1 MGSQEVCFKPG
12 CESLALLN
20 DFVCLFVCVFSSL
33 ILVLYFST
41 QRMSINRCGMDKIT
55 PPKAVQTPGVIQRC
69 CCEAISLLNVFQLK
83 LTEYG
88 QKIDY
93 KLDLCPPK
101 KSCLKF
107 PMHRTV
113 FTLITAIFSAEKT
126 DMKYNLKDKN
136 YYCSGYKKERI
147 SELN

>member
-1 MGSQEVCFKPG
+1 
-12 CESLALLN
+12 
-20 DFVCLFVCVFSSL
+20 
-33 ILVLYFST
+33 
-41 QRMSINRCGMDKIT
+41 MDKIT
-55 PPKAVQTPGVIQRC
+55 PPKAVQTPGVMKRC

-83 LTEYG
+83 LTECG

-107 PMHRTV
+107 PMHRTG

-126 DMKYNLKDKN
+126 DMKYNLKDKKN
-136 YYCSGYKKERI
+136 IIAVDKRKKEYQ
-147 SELN
+147 N